1 MTLQYVLIAVLVFF
15 SAFFSSSEIAY
26 TSVNKM
32 RLEKLAEEGKRTAK
46 LALYITNHYERM
58 LSGILIG
65 NNLVNIAASSVS
77 TIIVLA
83 LLGDKIGTGPSGTV
97 ATLAITVIILIFG
110 EIAPKMYAKQKSL
123 SFACLVAY
131 PIFFIMMLFLPIT
144 AVVTGI
150 VNLLSRLWKPK
161 EEIPT
166 VTEEELQSIIETAE
180 EEEVLDE
187 ESSELLQ
194 SALSFPDT
202 TVEDILVHRTN
213 VKMLDIDDPY
223 EENLKEIME
232 SRHSR
237 LLVYEDTVDHVI
249 GILPLNRFFKA
260 LASVENSEVDIRAQ
274 LLEPCYVHQTLKL
287 PAALS
292 AMRRA
297 KMQIA
302 VVLDEYGGTLGIVTV
317 EDILEELVGD
327 IYDEFDDI
335 SDTIV
340 ETDESSF
347 DVDGLTPIYDFFDHI
362 DFNER
367 DFDSEYTTMGGWAT
381 EMLDAEPHVGDSFT
395 YENLYVIVTEMN
407 DNIVS
412 KLTVQVKEETVDEDE
427 E

>member
-1 MTLQYVLIAVLVFF
+1 MTLNYILIAVLVLF
-15 SAFFSSSEIAY
+15 SALFSSSEIAY

-32 RLEKLAEEGKRTAK
+32 RLEKMAEEGKRTAK

-58 LSGILIG
+58 LSGILVG

-77 TIIVLA
+77 TVIVLA
-83 LLGDKIGTGPSGTV
+83 LLGDIIGTGASGTV
-97 ATLAITVIILIFG
+97 ATFAITVIILIFG

-131 PIFFIMMLFLPIT
+131 PIFFIMMLFLPVT
-144 AVVTGI
+144 AIVTGI
-150 VNLLSRLWKPK
+150 VNLLSRMWKPK
-161 EEIPT
+161 EEAPT

-213 VKMLDIDDPY
+213 VKMLDVDDPY
-223 EENLKEIME
+223 EENLREIME

-249 GILPLNRFFKA
+249 GILSLNRFFKA

-274 LLEPCYVHQTLKL
+274 LLEPCYVHKTLKL
-287 PAALS
+287 HAALS

-317 EDILEELVGD
+317 E
-327 IYDEFDDI
+327 
-335 SDTIV
+335 
-340 ETDESSF
+340 
-347 DVDGLTPIYDFFDHI
+347 
-362 DFNER
+362 
-367 DFDSEYTTMGGWAT
+367 
-381 EMLDAEPHVGDSFT
+381 
-395 YENLYVIVTEMN
+395 
-407 DNIVS
+407 
-412 KLTVQVKEETVDEDE
+412 
-427 E
+427 